1 MTRIKRK
8 GLAPSTLDKAWSLA
22 VKTRDKF
29 RCRLCLGEGTDAH
42 HICHRGQNYG
52 LRWDIEN
59 GITLCRTCH
68 DKADTLNGRKEI
80 MKLVNSEYLEHNE
93 AGFRLKHDFL
103 KQKGLDEIEFK
114 KLRLQELK
122 EVKNENNSRL

>member
-1 MTRIKRK
+1 MSRTRIKRK

-29 RCRLCLGEGTDAH
+29 RCRVCLGEGTDAH

-52 LRWDIEN
+52 LRWDLCN

-80 MKLVNSEYLEHNE
+80 MNLVDSDYLEHNE
-93 AGFRLKHDFL
+93 AEFRLKHSFL
-103 KQKGLDEIEFK
+103 NKMGMDEIEFK
-114 KLRLQELK
+114 RLRLQELK
-122 EVKNENNSRL
+122 KVIKD

>member
-1 MTRIKRK
+1 MSRAKVKRK

-29 RCRLCLGEGTDAH
+29 RCRVCLGEGTDAH

-93 AGFRLKHDFL
+93 ADFRLKHDFL

-122 EVKNENNSRL
+122 DVVNEL

>member
-1 MTRIKRK
+1 MSRAKVKRK
-8 GLAPSTLDKAWSLA
+8 GLAPSTLDKAWSVA

-93 AGFRLKHDFL
+93 ADFRLKHDFL

-122 EVKNENNSRL
+122 DVVK